1 MGESVPRR
9 RRGLLNDI
17 VDIGMASEDH
27 TTLVAA
33 VTAAGLVDALKGDGP
48 LTLFA
53 PTNDA
58 FAALPQGTVD
68 DLLKP

>member
-1 MGESVPRR
+1 
-9 RRGLLNDI
+9 
-17 VDIGMASEDH
+17 MASEDH
-27 TTLVAA
+27 T
-33 VTAAGLVDALKGDGP
+33 TAAGLVDALKGDGP
-48 LTLFA
+48 LTLFT